1 MNKALYK
8 FCQTKFKTLRHGKL
22 KLSSLLIRLNSDYR
36 FGVID
41 GNYLHFGE
49 ADRQSLIDSV
59 LAENRQH
66 LFRDEY
72 TAAQSRVQNAQTQR
86 NEKENSFAVSR
97 DFILLNTLQTLQ
109 LNGQQFPV
117 TPFTSLGLY
126 LQADEIVSVE
136 HKQIV
141 LVENL
146 AVMAN
151 LSALN
156 IPESLRSA
164 LWLYRGDISPEK
176 QTGKAYQF
184 FRRFKHTNPLICF
197 SDLDPAGIQIAL
209 SSDAHYWLTPED
221 SSVINSQLQGDEQE
235 WFKQQGAI
243 SYLEKKTDLP
253 EKCRS
258 AFAQM
263 RHVRKTLKQ
272 EQMLA
277 LNIELQLF
285 ALHGNADSRIG
296 YS

>member
-1 MNKALYK
+1 MNKALYN
-8 FCQTKFKTLRHGKL
+8 FCQTKFKTLRQGRL
-22 KLSSLLIRLNSDYR
+22 KLSSLLIRLNHDYG

-41 GNYLHFGE
+41 GDYLHFSE

-59 LAENRQH
+59 LSENRQH

-72 TAAQSRVQNAQTQR
+72 AAAQSRQENAQTQR
-86 NEKENSFAVSR
+86 NEKDNSYAVSR
-97 DFILLNTLQTLQ
+97 DFILLNTLQSFT

-117 TPFTSLGLY
+117 NPLTSLGLY
-126 LQADEIVSVE
+126 LKADEILSVE

-146 AVMAN
+146 AIMSH
-151 LSALN
+151 LGALN
-156 IPESLRSA
+156 IPESLHSA
-164 LWLYRGDISPEK
+164 LWLYRGDVK
-176 QTGKAYQF
+176 AQQQTSCAYQF
-184 FRRFKHTNPLICF
+184 FRRFKQSNQLICF

-221 SSVINSQLQGDEQE
+221 SLVINSELQGDEQE

-243 SYLEKKTDLP
+243 SYLDKKTDLP

-263 RHVRKTLKQ
+263 RRVRKTLKQ
-272 EQMLA
+272 EQILA

-285 ALHGNADSRIG
+285 AL
-296 YS
+296 